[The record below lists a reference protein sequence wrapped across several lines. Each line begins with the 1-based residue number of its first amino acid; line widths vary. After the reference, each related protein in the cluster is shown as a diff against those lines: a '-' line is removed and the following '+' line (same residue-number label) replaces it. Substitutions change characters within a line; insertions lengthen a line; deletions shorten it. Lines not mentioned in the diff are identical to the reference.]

1 MNAKPIFLVRLPKP
15 EDCDRDKHIEMAKQL
30 ENRLYDYHVLVAF
43 DNRIESAVFECFNAK
58 DVTEIDIESL
68 RKEFNLL

>member
-1 MNAKPIFLVRLPKP
+1 MNAKPIFLVRMPKP
-15 EDCDRDKHIEMAKQL
+15 EDDDRDKYIEMTREL
-30 ENRLYDYHVLVAF
+30 EFKLNDYHVLVAF
-43 DNRIESAVFECFNAK
+43 DNKIQTVVFECFNVK